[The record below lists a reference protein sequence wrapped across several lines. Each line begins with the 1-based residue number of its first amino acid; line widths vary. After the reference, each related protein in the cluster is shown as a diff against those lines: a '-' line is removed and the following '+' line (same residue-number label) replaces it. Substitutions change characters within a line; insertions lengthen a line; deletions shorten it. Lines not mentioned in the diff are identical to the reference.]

1 MNFTLPITK
10 TDMYNTLQEIFHYY
24 RIDREGYAGA
34 NFEELKLERMT
45 FTPLTDSELL
55 EKADRILSGQHER
68 EIQDFTDVLNEKIV
82 SANSQKETVLKDKDE
97 QISQATALYADSE
110 KKVEEQAVK
119 NGLINSSIV
128 TEKLAQLENAK
139 NERILD
145 ITQIAAT
152 KIAELDAQ
160 IAEYTDALSKVAEKY
175 SEVHAKEKISKVQEL
190 ADEQAQVER
199 TVFKY
204 NNSLDE
210 KELKYK
216 NSMLQVGVELKL
228 KFMEVQLAEFTKD
241 ELIDMGYYDDVI
253 KCVCGYYDR
262 LSAYDAYEDIK
273 MEQRI
278 MVFLDEY
285 YQDVVYMY
293 SLRASS

>member
-1 MNFTLPITK
+1 MNFQLPINK
-10 TDMYNTLQEIFHYY
+10 NDMYNTLQEIFHYY

-34 NFEELKLERMT
+34 KFEELNLERMN
-45 FTPLTDSELL
+45 FTPLNESELN
-55 EKADRILSGQHER
+55 EKAGKLLGGKHER
-68 EIQDFTDVLNEKIV
+68 EIQEQKDLLNEKII
-82 SANSQKETVLKDKDE
+82 SANSQKSAVLRDKED
-97 QISQATALYADSE
+97 QIAKAIELYIQSE

-128 TEKLAQLENAK
+128 TEKLAQLEVAK
-139 NERILD
+139 NESIMA
-145 ITQIAAT
+145 ITQSASD
-152 KIAELDAQ
+152 KISQLDAQ
-160 IAEYTDALSKVAEKY
+160 IAEYTESLSKVAEKY
-175 SEVHAKEKISKVQEL
+175 SVVHQKEKQAKAQEL
-190 ADEQAQVER
+190 LDEQSQVER
-199 TVFKY
+199 TVFRY

-216 NSMLQVGVELKL
+216 NSLMQVGVELKL

-241 ELIDMGYYDDVI
+241 ELVAMGYYEDAI

-273 MEQRI
+273 MEQRL

-285 YQDVVYMY
+285 YQDVIYMY
-293 SLRASS
+293 SIRASS